1 MTNVTFEQLWKS
13 GAHFGHLTRKWNPRM
28 KDYIFMAKNGIHII
42 DLHKTLECLDEASR
56 FIRETVRKGGDVL
69 FVGTKKQAKDIIQ
82 READRA
88 GMYYVVERWLGGT
101 LTNFSTIKKS
111 IRHLQKLEKDKS
123 SGYDENLTKKEKLS
137 LERER
142 VKLADLHR
150 GIKDMK
156 KTPDVL
162 VVVDILHDDI
172 AVKEARRLD
181 IPVVA
186 ILDTNADPTE
196 VDFPIPANDDS
207 IQTIQLIITELTNAI
222 LEAKNSRLVD
232 VPATA
237 AEEVQEQAN

>member
-172 AVKEARRLD
+172 AVKEAKRLD
-181 IPVVA
+181 IPIVA
-186 ILDTNADPTE
+186 ILDTNADPME